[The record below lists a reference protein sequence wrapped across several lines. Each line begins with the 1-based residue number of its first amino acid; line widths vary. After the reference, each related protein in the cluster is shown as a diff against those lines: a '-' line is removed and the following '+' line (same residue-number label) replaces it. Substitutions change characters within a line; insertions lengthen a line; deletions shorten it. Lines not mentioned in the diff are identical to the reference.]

1 MTPSQMARI
10 HAACFPRGWSVGELD
25 ALLAKPTTIPVT
37 SSHGFALLQIIA
49 PEAELLTIAV
59 PPADRRKGH
68 GRTLLS
74 QTLRTAAAA
83 GAETLF
89 LEVDANNQAA
99 CALYLA
105 AGFVQTG
112 TRRNY
117 YAHDDG
123 GRSDAI
129 LMSRALEPGT

>member
-10 HAACFPRGWSVGELD
+10 HAACFARGWSSAELET
-25 ALLAKPTTIPVT
+25 LLAKPTTRAVA
-37 SSHGFALLQIIA
+37 SDHGFALLQVIA
-49 PEAELLTIAV
+49 PEAELLTIAIL
-59 PPADRRKGH
+59 PADRRKGH
-68 GRTLLS
+68 GRALLN
-74 QTLRTAAAA
+74 QTLQAAAAA

-89 LEVDANNQAA
+89 LEVDAANQAA

-105 AGFVQTG
+105 AGFIQTG

-117 YAHDDG
+117 YPHDDG